1 MVDSRRQSGIS
12 QTTNKREDSGDM
24 DTLLNYHNF
33 LIVET
38 ESRREVWCKVN
49 IRRPWLEFSHQFVH
63 FPDTP
68 TGSYSTM
75 EIVLQA
81 LEREIENPCVR
92 KKSRL
97 EYKAYFQI
105 AGGGQEILIEPSCG
119 ILSSGEVSKLL
130 MNRVFIK
137 VILSQLVLTKIKISI
152 VGYFTSVMFGA
163 GFSVS
168 IQNIHYIS

>member
-1 MVDSRRQSGIS
+1 MADSRRQSSIS
-12 QTTNKREDSGDM
+12 QITNKREDSGDM

-38 ESRREVWCKVN
+38 ESRRDVWCKVN

-68 TGSYSTM
+68 PGSYSTM

-81 LEREIENPCVR
+81 LEREIENPRYR

-97 EYKAYFQI
+97 NYKARFQI
-105 AGGGQEILIEPSCG
+105 AGGGQEILVEPSCG
-119 ILSSGEVSKLL
+119 VLSSGDVSRILL
-130 MNRVFIK
+130 NRNFI
-137 VILSQLVLTKIKISI
+137 
-152 VGYFTSVMFGA
+152 
-163 GFSVS
+163 
-168 IQNIHYIS
+168 